1 MTWSKQKGFQSR
13 APAPCSMDNSRKND
27 STIATKTHH
36 SSNQATNSSRTS
48 QKFAGAGTSEQEI
61 HANINATDSDS
72 VQQLQPQPPPTQS
85 TTQPSAASEPNHGQ
99 CNAIPNMPNTS
110 ATSSRIEST
119 TSASATQGPNSAVVP
134 NYALQPASLAAPA
147 NANALLPGAAAA
159 AGAAGAASSQALN
172 SSSSKTVQRP
182 AVFDKVRRK
191 ICHPYCVTL

>member
-1 MTWSKQKGFQSR
+1 
-13 APAPCSMDNSRKND
+13 MDNSRKND